1 VGARQDAE
9 LSASHSK
16 SALKTKIIIE
26 RLFLSSQLH
35 WNASILVE
43 LPRLNNPGASK
54 LDSLGFPS
62 PREGGDRLTIA
73 KQRAFL
79 LAAAGFLLVAQAALL
94 LQGCGGGA
102 AATTTTTT
110 AGNPIPSLQPYP
122 TPSGTEST
130 YVATG
135 SIDPNSI
142 FFQQLGTNARSCSSC
157 HQLSQG
163 MGLSAAS
170 AQALFTSSN
179 GTDPLFL
186 AVDGANCPTAAAG
199 DSTAHSLVLNNGL
212 IRIAETLPS
221 ATQFTMAVAQDPYGC
236 AATANASTGQTAYS
250 VYRRPLPATSLT
262 FLSQVMWD
270 ARFTASPLNVAGTL
284 SANLQSDLSSQAANA
299 IATHEQ
305 GSAASTPAQLSEL
318 VAFEEGLFTAEATDS
333 QAGSLTGSGAT
344 GGASALAEQKT
355 YPGINDAFGQDPSG
369 AAFNPVVF
377 TLFAAWEGS
386 SNPAQ
391 ASIARGEDIFNSAP
405 MQITDVHGLNDN
417 SALGSPAVIVGTCG
431 TCHDTPNVGTHSL
444 PLAMDIGISHV
455 IASETDA
462 NIIGG
467 LQALTIPSLPVY
479 QISGCTDAGGNAVVY
494 VTTDPG
500 VALTTGQCAD
510 VNRMKVPGLRGLAAR
525 GPYFHNGS
533 AANLGQLVQ
542 FYSTRFQMN
551 LNPQQLVDLQ
561 NFLAAL

>member
-1 VGARQDAE
+1 MLAATG
-9 LSASHSK
+9 
-16 SALKTKIIIE
+16 I
-26 RLFLSSQLH
+26 
-35 WNASILVE
+35 
-43 LPRLNNPGASK
+43 
-54 LDSLGFPS
+54 
-62 PREGGDRLTIA
+62 
-73 KQRAFL
+73 L
-79 LAAAGFLLVAQAALL
+79 LAAVAALL
-94 LQGCGGGA
+94 LEGCGGGQ
-102 AATTTTTT
+102 ATTTVISPPPP
-110 AGNPIPSLQPYP
+110 NLIPSLEPYP

-135 SIDPNSI
+135 SIDPTGI
-142 FFQQLGTNARSCSSC
+142 FFQALGTNARSCSSC

-170 AQALFTSSN
+170 VQALFTTSN
-179 GTDPLFL
+179 GSDPLFL
-186 AVDGANCPTAAAG
+186 AVDGANCPTAATG
-199 DSTAHSLVLNNGL
+199 ESTGHSLMLNNGL
-212 IRIAETLPS
+212 IRIAEALP
-221 ATQFTMAVAQDPYGC
+221 AGAQFTVAVAQDPYGC
-236 AATANASTGQTAYS
+236 AATANASTGLTTYS

-262 FLSQVMWD
+262 VLSQVMWD
-270 ARFTASPLNVAGTL
+270 VRFTAAPLNVATTL
-284 SANLQSDLSSQAANA
+284 SANQESDLSTQAANA

-305 GSAASTPAQLSEL
+305 GSAAPTPAQLSEL
-318 VAFEEGLFTAEATDS
+318 VAFEEGLFTAEATDT

-344 GGASALAEQKT
+344 GGAAALAVQNY
-355 YPGINDAFGQDPSG
+355 YPGINDAFGQDPKG
-369 AAFNPVVF
+369 AKFNPVVF
-377 TLFAAWEGS
+377 TLFQAWEGS
-386 SNPAQ
+386 TNPAQ

-417 SALGSPAVIVGTCG
+417 PALGSPAVIVGTCG
-431 TCHDTPNVGTHSL
+431 TCHDAPNIATHSL
-444 PLAMDIGISHV
+444 PLAMDIGTSHV
-455 IASETDA
+455 LASETDA

-467 LQALTIPSLPVY
+467 LQSLAMPSLPVY
-479 QISGCTDAGGNAVVY
+479 QISGCADAGGNAVVY

-533 AANLGQLVQ
+533 ATNLGQVAQ

>member
-1 VGARQDAE
+1 MPPVEPG
-9 LSASHSK
+9 HG
-16 SALKTKIIIE
+16 IE
-26 RLFLSSQLH
+26 RRKCAGAVYLSS
-35 WNASILVE
+35 
-43 LPRLNNPGASK
+43 
-54 LDSLGFPS
+54 
-62 PREGGDRLTIA
+62 
-73 KQRAFL
+73 
-79 LAAAGFLLVAQAALL
+79 
-94 LQGCGGGA
+94 
-102 AATTTTTT
+102 
-110 AGNPIPSLQPYP
+110 
-122 TPSGTEST
+122 
-130 YVATG
+130 
-135 SIDPNSI
+135 
-142 FFQQLGTNARSCSSC
+142 
-157 HQLSQG
+157 
-163 MGLSAAS
+163 
-170 AQALFTSSN
+170 

-199 DSTAHSLVLNNGL
+199 DNAAHSLVLNNGL
-212 IRIAETLPS
+212 IRIVEELPS

-270 ARFTASPLNVAGTL
+270 ARFTAAPLNLAGTL
-284 SANLQSDLSSQAANA
+284 SANLESDLSTQAANA

-305 GSAASTPAQLSEL
+305 GSATPTPAQLSEL
-318 VAFEEGLFTAEATDS
+318 AAFEEGLFTAEATDS

-344 GGASALAEQKT
+344 GGASALAAQKT
-355 YPGINDAFGQDPSG
+355 YPGINDAFGQDPTG

-377 TLFAAWEGS
+377 TLFQAWEGS

-391 ASIARGEDIFNSAP
+391 ASIARGEDIFNTAP

-444 PLAMDIGISHV
+444 ALAMDIGISHV

-510 VNRMKVPGLRGLAAR
+510 VSRMKVPGLRGLAAR